1 MPNIKHNPL
10 YFPKYDSTTD
20 SNISSTISTSN
31 SSLVLGT
38 TSSNIMTFHD
48 IITQIYSANT
58 NNITITNDLI
68 SHNTIMQNKV
78 AIFKVTRDEDNK
90 IIKTEFIKELWV
102 ETKTGVS
109 MDFQVARD
117 KDLEK
122 YDASELVIKTI
133 STVIF

>member
-1 MPNIKHNPL
+1 MKTNL
-10 YFPKYDSTTD
+10 FFPEYDSITD
-20 SNISSTISTSN
+20 SNIASTISTSN

-38 TSSNIMTFHD
+38 TSSNVLTFSD
-48 IITQIYSANT
+48 TSTNI
-58 NNITITNDLI
+58 NNITLTNNLI
-68 SHNTIMQNKV
+68 SHNIIMQNKV

-109 MDFQVARD
+109 VDFQVARD